1 MDDIAELAAAIDREK
16 LERAK
21 RMTPRERFLA
31 GAELF
36 EDACEVSRAGIRALN
51 PGFDD
56 AEVEAELRRRLQ
68 LADPFD
74 EKTEP

>member
-21 RMTPRERFLA
+21 RMTPQERFLA

-51 PGFDD
+51 PGFTDT
-56 AEVEAELRRRLQ
+56 EVEEELRRRLGI
-68 LADPFD
+68 ADRLD
-74 EKTEP
+74 EKREP